1 MLTLLPLDPTSID
14 ALMDTLNTGEILN
27 SEWKNC
33 LRDDNIFELI
43 YDMYLLENYLLREK
57 LKTPD
62 KVRNKSIK
70 MFIIF

>member
-14 ALMDTLNTGEILN
+14 ALMDTLNTGEISN